1 MRKNVRI
8 VAGAATALL
17 LATFVTS
24 CDDDDSTGPGSR
36 TYTASLIGASEVPP
50 VTTSGTGLATFVDNT
65 TQIDYTL
72 AVTGLTAVS
81 ASHIHVGPVGVN
93 GGVIINLFI
102 PNTPTGSVNGV
113 IATGIITAANNSTV
127 SLDSLRTLFNNG
139 NAYVNVHTSANPGG
153 AIRGQVSRSN

>member
-17 LATFVTS
+17 LATIVVS

-36 TYTASLIGASEVPP
+36 RYTASLTGASEVPP
-50 VTTSGTGLATFVDNT
+50 VTTTATGLATFVDNT
-65 TQIDYTL
+65 TQIDYSL
-72 AVTGLTAVS
+72 AVTGLTGVT
-81 ASHIHVGPVGVN
+81 ASHIHVGATGVN
-93 GGVIINLFI
+93 GPIIVHLF
-102 PNTPTGSVNGV
+102 NGSSGTVNGV
-113 IATGIITAANNSTV
+113 IATGIITAANNSAV

-139 NAYVNVHTSANPGG
+139 NAYVNVHTSANQAG